1 MVEKKEVCISYI
13 PIDHQPA
20 NILTKA
26 LGQTKFENFLKLL
39 NNLEQVKL

>member
-1 MVEKKEVCISYI
+1 MVEKKEVCISYT
-13 PIDHQPA
+13 PIDPQLT

-39 NNLEQVKL
+39 NNFQQVKL